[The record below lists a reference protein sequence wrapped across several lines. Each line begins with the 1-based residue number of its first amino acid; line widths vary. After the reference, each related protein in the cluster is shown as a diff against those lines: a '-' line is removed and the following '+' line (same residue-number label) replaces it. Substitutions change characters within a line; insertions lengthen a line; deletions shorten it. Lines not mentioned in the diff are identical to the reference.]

1 MTEQI
6 AQDRRASTRHQTKEY
21 DMDTRASE
29 IASGTNGVNGGNG
42 LGQGLQAF
50 ATTNDSLQELNET
63 LKIFSRT
70 LKVVTDSRV
79 KLYNVTDRIKDLVKS
94 SGIKAG
100 FLVLSTLHTTTAV
113 FINEFQ
119 AALMAD
125 VKHFL
130 EGLANSEHGYLHDC
144 EDCSDCERKNAE
156 AHIRALVLGHNVTL
170 PIQNG
175 EIPLGQWQSILF
187 AEFDGPRERSVT
199 AQVIGV

>member
-21 DMDTRASE
+21 DMNTTASE
-29 IASGTNGVNGGNG
+29 IATGTTGVNGGNG
-42 LGQGLQAF
+42 LGQALQAF
-50 ATTNDSLQELNET
+50 ATTNDSLQELDGT

-79 KLYNVTDRIKDLVKS
+79 EIYNVTDRIKDLVKS

-130 EGLANSEHGYLHDC
+130 DT
-144 EDCSDCERKNAE
+144 
-156 AHIRALVLGHNVTL
+156 IR
-170 PIQNG
+170 
-175 EIPLGQWQSILF
+175 
-187 AEFDGPRERSVT
+187 
-199 AQVIGV
+199 

>member
-6 AQDRRASTRHQTKEY
+6 TQDHQIEEQEMNARA
-21 DMDTRASE
+21 
-29 IASGTNGVNGGNG
+29 GTNGGVNGGNG
-42 LGQGLQAF
+42 LGQALQAL
-50 ATTNDSLQELNET
+50 ATANDSVQELNGN
-63 LKIFSRT
+63 LKMFSRT
-70 LKVVTDSRV
+70 LKVVTDSQV
-79 KLYNVTDRIKDLVKS
+79 EIYNVTDRIKDLVKS
-94 SGIKAG
+94 SGIQAG
-100 FLVLSTLHTTTAV
+100 FLVLSSLHTTTSL

-144 EDCSDCERKNAE
+144 EDCSDCERKNAV

>member
-6 AQDRRASTRHQTKEY
+6 TQERPASTRQQIEEH
-21 DMDTRASE
+21 DMNTTAPQ
-29 IASGTNGVNGGNG
+29 IGTGTNGVNGGNG
-42 LGQGLQAF
+42 LGQALQAL
-50 ATTNDSLQELNET
+50 ATANDSVQELNGT
-63 LKIFSRT
+63 LKMFSRT
-70 LKVVTDSRV
+70 LKVVTDSQV
-79 KLYNVTDRIKDLVKS
+79 EIYNITDRIKDLVKS
-94 SGIKAG
+94 SGIQAG
-100 FLVLSTLHTTTAV
+100 FLVLSSLHTTTAL

-144 EDCSDCERKNAE
+144 EDCSDCERKNAV